1 MELSSSLDPVIS
13 KVISVLENEASL
25 QAEVGAE
32 IDEIKLELKA
42 IKAFLEDADRRSGVA
57 PMSETD
63 KQWVASVRDIA
74 YQVEDVVDEFM
85 YHFNK
90 QQQWRGKPSRFFFKL
105 IHFPKDL
112 LVKHQVA
119 VKLQDI
125 NKRVKSIADRNQ
137 RYQVSRSESRNFD
150 KQIGGEYHRNNWV
163 KNLSESTLFYKYD
176 DLVGIDKAQSELLGW
191 LMDQELQRTVISVVG
206 MGGLGKTTV
215 VANTFNRQVVKEH
228 FDCCAW
234 ITVSQQYVVTELF
247 KSITKELYAKS
258 KEKTDLLINLD
269 SMSYRDLLGALVK
282 FLEPRKYLIVID
294 DVWSTNLWQDIN
306 SALPAN
312 MNGSRILLTTRKED
326 VASFEFGVVKHIFLL
341 EHLPF
346 EESMTLFCK
355 KAFVGK
361 GGQCPPYLESSA
373 AKLVAKCQGLPLAI
387 VALGG
392 LMASKSSITEWDGVY
407 DNLNRELSFVEPLK
421 GTVPEVVAERYL
433 SELICRGL
441 LQVERRHAS
450 GRPKALKMHD
460 ILREFAVAISK
471 SMKFV
476 AKSDGE
482 EEIGDDGIRRWSTE
496 AKGKEMKGASE
507 TALSRLRSLLVFAV
521 DETSKSSFNRLP
533 SGFKLMR
540 VLDLEGT
547 PINELPHDM
556 GNLFNLRYL
565 NLTRTQVK
573 ELPKSIGKLYNLQS
587 LVMKW
592 TQIKELPAGIVKL
605 KNLRH
610 LIVYG
615 LNGNPTT
622 FDYFWGPVFPSN
634 ICLLDNL
641 QILATVEARGDFI
654 KQLGKMTQLRVLGVV
669 NVKETDGQNLCLAI
683 AKMIHLREIGVTS
696 CNEDEQV
703 NMDALESAPPGL
715 EKLYLA
721 GKLEKVP
728 HWFNSLD
735 KLTRLGLCWS
745 RLRVDFLPHIQAL
758 PNLGELVLLNA
769 YEGERLCFLEEFQK
783 LKALIIWRCTGL
795 REIVINKGVMPGLQE
810 LNIYACHEFTTLP
823 LGWESLPD
831 LKRVDLYDLSPGL
844 VQTICR
850 SKGMDRQT
858 ITGITN
864 ASNSYGLF
872 AVLAEAAALVL
883 KGVDQVG
890 TSTLAVVS
898 EVGTE
903 VPVVSP
909 IVQQEGVSI
918 YADVE
923 VVFVPAQLTVENTVL
938 DDHSSDQPV
947 EQQVL
952 MELRDELLQLEAA
965 ERSFYQQRAKVK
977 WLSGLKLDTQ
987 EEIVAEVVHVF
998 SRLLGTSDPNVFVPS
1013 IGILEE
1019 LISSSLSIGEA
1030 DSLIREDVVHT
1041 RLSGKY
1047 AQGRD
1052 SIDLQLCCRMWLD
1065 LESIRVVVI
1074 IRDVDTHFVLV
1085 ATPRH
1090 VMAGEVGF
1098 HDVVPAVMDRMAED
1112 FGLDL
1117 QARGHDGCD
1126 HIMAVRQQGRGHKL
1140 AFMRCTVRIFDKI
1153 KAAGR

>member
-1 MELSSSLDPVIS
+1 MSPTSRGHRDIYRRSVNFGLETMEFSSSLDPVIS
-13 KVISVLENEASL
+13 KVVSVLENEASL
-25 QAEVGAE
+25 LADVGAE
-32 IDEIKLELKA
+32 IDEVKLELQT
-42 IKAFLEDADRRSGVA
+42 IRAFLEDADRRSGA
-57 PMSETD
+57 ALMSETD

-90 QQQWRGKPSRFFFKL
+90 QQQWRGKPSRSFFKL
-105 IHFPKDL
+105 IHFSKDL
-112 LVKHQVA
+112 LVKRQVA

-125 NKRVKSIADRNQ
+125 NKRIKNIADRNQ
-137 RYQVSRSESRNFD
+137 RYRVSRSESRNSD

-163 KNLSESTLFYKYD
+163 KNLSESALFFKDD
-176 DLVGIDKAQSELLGW
+176 DLVGIDKAQNELLGW
-191 LMDQELQRTVISVVG
+191 MMNQELQRTVISVVG
-206 MGGLGKTTV
+206 MGGLGKTTL
-215 VANTFNRQVVKEH
+215 VANTFNKQVVKEH

-234 ITVSQQYVVTELF
+234 ITVSQQYVVTDLF
-247 KSITKELYAKS
+247 KSIIKELNNRV

-269 SMSYRDLLGALVK
+269 SMIYRDLVGALVK

-312 MNGSRILLTTRKED
+312 MNGSRILLTTRNED
-326 VASFEFGVVKHIFLL
+326 VASFEYGVVKHIFPLK
-341 EHLPF
+341 HLPF

-441 LQVERRHAS
+441 LQVESRHAS

-460 ILREFAVAISK
+460 ILREFAVSISK
-471 SMKFV
+471 SIKFV
-476 AKSDGE
+476 AKSDGK
-482 EEIGDDGIRRWSTE
+482 EEIGDDGIRRWSIE

-507 TALSRLRSLLVFAV
+507 TAISRLRSLFVFAV

-547 PINELPHDM
+547 PIDELPDEL

-587 LVMKW
+587 LVMKR

-610 LIVYG
+610 LIAYG
-615 LNGNPTT
+615 ISGNPVA
-622 FDYFWGPVFPSN
+622 FDYWFGLVVPSN

-641 QILATVEARGDFI
+641 QILANVEARGDFI

-683 AKMIHLREIGVTS
+683 AKMIHLRQLGVKS

-703 NMDALESAPPGL
+703 NVDALESAPPGL
-715 EKLYLA
+715 ERLFLS

-735 KLTRLGLCWS
+735 KLTRLDLCWS

-758 PNLGELVLLNA
+758 PNLSNLILEEA
-769 YEGERLCFLEEFQK
+769 YVGERLCFLEGFEK
-783 LKALIIWRCTGL
+783 LKVLLIWRFPGL
-795 REIVINKGVMPGLQE
+795 IEIVINKGVMPGLQE
-810 LNIYACHEFTTLP
+810 LNIFACQEFTTLP

-831 LKRVDLYDLSPGL
+831 LKQVYLDDLSPGL

-850 SKGMDRQT
+850 SKGMDRKT
-858 ITGITN
+858 ITGI
-864 ASNSYGLF
+864 
-872 AVLAEAAALVL
+872 VLSRQE
-883 KGVDQVG
+883 
-890 TSTLAVVS
+890 
-898 EVGTE
+898 GTE
-903 VPVVSP
+903 
-909 IVQQEGVSI
+909 
-918 YADVE
+918 A
-923 VVFVPAQLTVENTVL
+923 VFNITEWV
-938 DDHSSDQPV
+938 
-947 EQQVL
+947 
-952 MELRDELLQLEAA
+952 AA
-965 ERSFYQQRAKVK
+965 
-977 WLSGLKLDTQ
+977 
-987 EEIVAEVVHVF
+987 
-998 SRLLGTSDPNVFVPS
+998 
-1013 IGILEE
+1013 
-1019 LISSSLSIGEA
+1019 
-1030 DSLIREDVVHT
+1030 
-1041 RLSGKY
+1041 
-1047 AQGRD
+1047 
-1052 SIDLQLCCRMWLD
+1052 
-1065 LESIRVVVI
+1065 
-1074 IRDVDTHFVLV
+1074 
-1085 ATPRH
+1085 PRH

-1112 FGLDL
+1112 IGLDL
-1117 QARGHDGCD
+1117 QARGQDGCD
-1126 HIMAVRQQGRGHKL
+1126 HIMAVRQQVDNGVAGITKCLVQDQADTGHVGSP
-1140 AFMRCTVRIFDKI
+1140 ASDRSNGTCAWPHDMMR
-1153 KAAGR
+1153 